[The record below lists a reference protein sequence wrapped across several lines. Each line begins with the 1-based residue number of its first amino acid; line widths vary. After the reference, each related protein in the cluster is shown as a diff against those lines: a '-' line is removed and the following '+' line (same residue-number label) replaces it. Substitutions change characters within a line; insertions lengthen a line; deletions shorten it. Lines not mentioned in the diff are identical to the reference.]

1 VVEPSEAPEA
11 FLTQDPREVIKSGKF
26 GQVPWAVTYVTEDG
40 GYNAALLLEDWNQ
53 SGKTVLEELN
63 DRWFDWAP
71 YLLFY
76 RDSRK
81 SIQEMD
87 DYSRKIRQEYVG
99 DQRFTTENYWDL
111 QQLFTDILFKNS
123 TQDSLDLHRKYG
135 KSPSYAFVYDNPA
148 DRGIAQVLTKRRDIH
163 FGKL

>member
-1 VVEPSEAPEA
+1 LCVVDK
-11 FLTQDPREVIKSGKF
+11 Q
-26 GQVPWAVTYVTEDG
+26 
-40 GYNAALLLEDWNQ
+40 
-53 SGKTVLEELN
+53 LN

-76 RDSRK
+76 RDSK
-81 SIQEMD
+81 KTVQEMD

-99 DQRFTTENYWDL
+99 DQRFTTENYWEL

-135 KSPSYAFVYDNPA
+135 KSPAYAFVYDNPA
-148 DRGIAQVLTKRRDIH
+148 DRGIAQVLTKRRDIP
-163 FGKL
+163 FGKLYKFLINQLYLIASLKEPFMVMTTF